1 MFGHLAYVLLPP
13 PPLSF
18 VKSLDKRISI
28 YRFYGMDFR
37 ALIED
42 TLFDF
47 IGNYIDDDDGNK
59 LYYITTFATL
69 N

>member
-1 MFGHLAYVLLPP
+1 
-13 PPLSF
+13 
-18 VKSLDKRISI
+18 
-28 YRFYGMDFR
+28 MDFR

-42 TLFDF
+42 TLFDL
-47 IGNYIDDDDGNK
+47 IGDYIDDGNK

>member
-1 MFGHLAYVLLPP
+1 
-13 PPLSF
+13 
-18 VKSLDKRISI
+18 
-28 YRFYGMDFR
+28 MDFR

-47 IGNYIDDDDGNK
+47 IGDYIDDDDDGNK

>member
-1 MFGHLAYVLLPP
+1 
-13 PPLSF
+13 
-18 VKSLDKRISI
+18 
-28 YRFYGMDFR
+28 MDFR

-42 TLFDF
+42 TLFDL
-47 IGNYIDDDDGNK
+47 IGDYIDDDDGNK